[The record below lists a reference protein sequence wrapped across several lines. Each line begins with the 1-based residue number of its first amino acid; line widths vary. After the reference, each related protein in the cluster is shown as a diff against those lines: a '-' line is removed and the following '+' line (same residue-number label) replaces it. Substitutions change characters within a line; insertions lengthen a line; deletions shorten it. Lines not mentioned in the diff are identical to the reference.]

1 MPSKRDLL
9 PGHTREPLWEHQKG
23 SWNRI
28 SGHCVVT
35 EEPHEILVLGTE
47 LDEWLRS
54 DKLIQDCLSCN
65 EDDREFL
72 MTGSSP
78 AGWDIMFPPIV
89 GEEEE

>member
-1 MPSKRDLL
+1 MPSKRELL
-9 PGHTREPLWEHQKG
+9 PGQTREPLWDHQKG

-54 DKLIQDCLSCN
+54 DKLIQDGLSCN

-72 MTGSSP
+72 MTGISP
-78 AGWDIMFPPIV
+78 AGWNIMFS
-89 GEEEE
+89 EDE